1 MLNKKTILCSYYI
14 NNKCKFMNSPDLC
27 LFAHGDEELSLCKYN
42 INCKYIDTCKY
53 KHTKKTPKDFKKYLI
68 DGNINPDLKH
78 GDKYLGIYGGI
89 HSYKGDCIICLKSG
103 IKTEIKSNSLCN
115 SCQKYSMTITGN
127 RFGILSDVTQ
137 NDNTQDIIEK
147 LYNIL
152 ISYELNNPIKLECFL
167 NKIFSSKKKSSLPHK
182 VTLNNAFYNK
192 YFNEI
197 IKNKQIYTINKN
209 INITNNTYLRFNCFY
224 SYIFDIP
231 KKRFEDIKKQNKS
244 FGNTILYTN
253 NDKIKLD
260 LDNSINEECNRL
272 INIKDKIDYCLN
284 KLIKKTKINIFVL
297 KFIKLLKIN
306 HHKNKTLK
314 YKIKSIKKNVEKIK
328 NMNYI
333 DINNINI
340 IEKEIIDY
348 NNNEINKI
356 HNFINFGKFFIEN
369 NIKYKKDLIKK
380 APNIL
385 NVVDDGREHRF
396 IRKCIKLYR
405 LKEHINDN
413 NYIISSIRFI
423 RDISNDD
430 FELFLGL
437 IKNENL

>member
-1 MLNKKTILCSYYI
+1 M
-14 NNKCKFMNSPDLC
+14 
-27 LFAHGDEELSLCKYN
+27 
-42 INCKYIDTCKY
+42 
-53 KHTKKTPKDFKKYLI
+53 
-68 DGNINPDLKH
+68 
-78 GDKYLGIYGGI
+78 
-89 HSYKGDCIICLKSG
+89 
-103 IKTEIKSNSLCN
+103 
-115 SCQKYSMTITGN
+115 TGN
-127 RFGILSDVTQ
+127 RFGLS
-137 NDNTQDIIEK
+137 DNTQDVNTSVTEYKDVMKK

-167 NKIFSSKKKSSLPHK
+167 NKIFLNKKKISLPHK

-197 IKNKQIYTINKN
+197 IKNKQIFKINN
-209 INITNNTYLRFNCFY
+209 IYLRFNSFY

-231 KKRFEDIKKQNKS
+231 KKRFEDIKNQNKS

-253 NDKIKLD
+253 NDKLYKIKLD

-272 INIKDKIDYCLN
+272 INIKDKIDYNLN
-284 KLIKKTKINIFVL
+284 KLIKKARINIFVL
-297 KFIKLLKIN
+297 KFIKILKKN
-306 HHKNKTLK
+306 HYKNKTLK
-314 YKIKSIKKNVEKIK
+314 SKIKSIKKNVEKIK
-328 NMNYI
+328 NMKNI

-356 HNFINFGKFFIEN
+356 QNFINFGKVFIEN
-369 NIKYKKDLIKK
+369 NIKYKKDLLKK

-385 NVVDDGREHRF
+385 NVIDDGREHRF
-396 IRKCIKLYR
+396 IRKCIKIYR
-405 LKEHINDN
+405 LKEHIKDN

-430 FELFLGL
+430 FELFLRL
-437 IKNENL
+437 IKNEIL